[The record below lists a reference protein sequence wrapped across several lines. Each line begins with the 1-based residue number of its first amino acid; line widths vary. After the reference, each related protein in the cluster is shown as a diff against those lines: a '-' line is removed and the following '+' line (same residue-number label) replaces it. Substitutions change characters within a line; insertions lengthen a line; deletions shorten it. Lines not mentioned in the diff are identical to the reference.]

1 MNDTGLELFAIG
13 LGIVSLILFVL
24 TVSNRVTFFS
34 SNTDFVVSFLSIFT
48 LAVLIGLMPEYFE
61 SWDTLSTA
69 QSIWLVLITVAMSL
83 VFIGFF
89 FSSLAASITAN
100 GFHMGLI
107 IFVYKLVVGTIL
119 SVVILG
125 KISEALDYK
134 KQGTRNT
141 FAAILVVTVIF
152 KPFLNLLVNGERV
165 KKRKLAQ

>member
-48 LAVLIGLMPEYFE
+48 LAVLVGLMPEYFE

-89 FSSLAASITAN
+89 F
-100 GFHMGLI
+100 
-107 IFVYKLVVGTIL
+107 
-119 SVVILG
+119 
-125 KISEALDYK
+125 
-134 KQGTRNT
+134 
-141 FAAILVVTVIF
+141 
-152 KPFLNLLVNGERV
+152 
-165 KKRKLAQ
+165 